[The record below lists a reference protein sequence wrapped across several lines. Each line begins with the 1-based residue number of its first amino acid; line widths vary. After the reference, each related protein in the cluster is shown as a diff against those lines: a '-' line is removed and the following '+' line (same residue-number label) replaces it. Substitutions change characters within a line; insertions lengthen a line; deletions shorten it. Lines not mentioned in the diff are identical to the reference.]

1 MAAAVAWS
9 WLLVRLLAS
18 SAPFAQVCYCAPFL
32 ARLSH
37 RSVTVRLYPT
47 PWLLG
52 SRYREPLVGLLSH
65 WLRLHGAPPPSQR
78 PLMVPLSHWPALRW
92 TPPPRPT
99 VGERP
104 LVYRSANG
112 RWSSGPHVASEVR
125 GGSGLRPGALQLTQ
139 RVPEGCVLMAPERG
153 RAQALRRW
161 SLSRIPTSATSWQ
174 QLSARDTVCR
184 TSPRLLGGP
193 RSLWPAG
200 PGRPAPLV
208 MTLCRV
214 WGPGP
219 EGAAR
224 GALLPLSHHWTSE
237 GGSCAWEPGPFLS
250 EQGITFVWLQE
261 HC

>member
-1 MAAAVAWS
+1 M
-9 WLLVRLLAS
+9 
-18 SAPFAQVCYCAPFL
+18 
-32 ARLSH
+32 
-37 RSVTVRLYPT
+37 RLYPT

-65 WLRLHGAPPPSQR
+65 WLRLQGAPPPSQR
-78 PLMVPLSHWPALRW
+78 PLMVPLSHWSALRW

-125 GGSGLRPGALQLTQ
+125 GGSGLLPGALQLTQ

-184 TSPRLLGGP
+184 TSPRLLGGL
-193 RSLWPAG
+193 RSLWACGSWAPSSLSDDAVQG
-200 PGRPAPLV
+200 LGTWPRGGGQRSSASSQPPLDLRGRQLCLGTWPFLV
-208 MTLCRV
+208 RTGNNICLV
-214 WGPGP
+214 T
-219 EGAAR
+219 
-224 GALLPLSHHWTSE
+224 GALLTDHDLPSRTKHLTPRRLQPLPTPLPSF
-237 GGSCAWEPGPFLS
+237 PGKGLR
-250 EQGITFVWLQE
+250 
-261 HC
+261 